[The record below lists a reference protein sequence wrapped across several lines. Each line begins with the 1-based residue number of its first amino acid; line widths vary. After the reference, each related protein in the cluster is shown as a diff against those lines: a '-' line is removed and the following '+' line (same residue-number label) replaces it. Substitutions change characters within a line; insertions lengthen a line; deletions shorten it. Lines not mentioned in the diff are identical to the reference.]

1 MDVHSAA
8 RICSAAHG
16 GQVVVSETTERIL
29 AGQAIEGVGLDDLG
43 EHRLKDLSRPM
54 RLRTFRR

>member
-1 MDVHSAA
+1 VDRDYVGMDVHCAA

-29 AGQAIEGVGLDDLG
+29 AGQAIEGSAWTTSASTG
-43 EHRLKDLSRPM
+43 
-54 RLRTFRR
+54 